1 MDQDRRR
8 RWDHRHRSDDTI
20 GAPSPF
26 VAHALDILADEA
38 TTAPTSRR
46 ALDVACGR
54 GRHALLLADH
64 GYDVDAVDYALPALT
79 TLKHAAA
86 ARGLTI
92 RCLATDVTTWPLP
105 SAHYAL
111 VLVINFLERPL
122 LDALRSAVA
131 PGGALL
137 CETYQ
142 RDERVGATP
151 ALRPDFLLAP
161 GELDEACRGWRIL
174 ARHEDTA
181 THDGRVVARAGILAQ
196 RPLASS
202 PTDTPTAAH

>member
-1 MDQDRRR
+1 MDQNRRH
-8 RWDHRHRSDDTI
+8 RWDQRHRSDDTI

-26 VAHALDILADEA
+26 VAHALNILADEA
-38 TTAPTSRR
+38 TSEPTSRR

-64 GYDVDAVDYALPALT
+64 GYNVDAVDFALPALT
-79 TLKHAAA
+79 TLKHAAD
-86 ARGLTI
+86 ARSLAI
-92 RCLATDVTTWPLP
+92 RCLAADVTSWPLP

-122 LDALRSAVA
+122 MHALRSAVA

-142 RDERVGATP
+142 GDERVGSRQV
-151 ALRPDFLLAP
+151 LRSDFLLTP
-161 GELDEACRGWRIL
+161 GELDDACRGWRIL

-181 THDGRVVARAGILAQ
+181 THNGRIVVRAGILAQ
-196 RPLASS
+196 RPLAPS
-202 PTDTPTAAH
+202 PTSAH

>member
-1 MDQDRRR
+1 MNQDRRR
-8 RWDHRHRSDDTI
+8 RWNHRHRSDDTI

-26 VAHALDILADEA
+26 VAHALDILTEQA
-38 TTAPTSRR
+38 TAAPPPSRR

-64 GYDVDAVDYALPALT
+64 GYDVDAVDYALPALM
-79 TLKHAAA
+79 TLRHAAA
-86 ARGLTI
+86 ARSLTI
-92 RCLATDVTTWPLP
+92 HCLATDVTTWPLP

-111 VLVINFLERPL
+111 VLVVDFLERPL

-137 CETYQ
+137 YETYR
-142 RDERVGATP
+142 RDECVGATQ
-151 ALRPDFLLAP
+151 ALHPDFLLTP
-161 GELDEACRGWRIL
+161 GELATVCRGWRVL

-181 THDGRVVARAGILAQ
+181 THNGNVVARAGILAQ

-202 PTDTPTAAH
+202 PTAAH